1 MPTSPVVFAA
11 CDSEY
16 FLEHAASLI
25 YSASEVGKKDV
36 HVHIVNPTDE
46 VISFAGVLNAT
57 TKQRVT
63 YTYSD
68 IDFSE
73 WDATPSHVTNRP
85 EIRAYYASLRFLVAP
100 HILQT
105 CGAMLIVDIDS
116 IIMNEFDYP
125 MLPVGYFPRE
135 VANWAA
141 NDWEKIG
148 STVAAGAVYY
158 HKNAFEVAAGVA
170 DEISKLPMQWFNDQ
184 VALAKTINRIQQRD
198 LLHKFD
204 GNFMDWEF
212 NESSIIW
219 TGKGTRK
226 YDNPEYVAEKKRW
239 NEYVWK
245 VTEQYADVILKPRL
259 DIPFKKFGCEV
270 ANKGTLPAIREHWQ
284 NFINKIKGPKTLVIE
299 SPRWCFNN
307 SIQKWFDNKPMLV
320 PHVERKSW
328 GGHENTKYYM
338 QTVFPWLFTVDPEG
352 WAGGAKYLEGYNPK
366 RGYTDDAYKQM
377 QQYIAKSSKFQELQ
391 ADDVDWSKIEKDNY
405 IIVPLQLPHDD
416 TIRWHSDFSVE
427 HFVKQICE
435 WAKTQAPSDCPQ
447 IVFKGHPVNL
457 GSMKPLKD
465 IIEQWT
471 DDTGAIVY
479 IDRGNFQELVRESR
493 GMFVLNGGSGQE
505 AMLLEKPVVAFG
517 RCDYAPAV
525 LQGDIE
531 NLQETY
537 KQMEF
542 DDPDARLE
550 EYKRWFDWYLNVVTV
565 DSRNNCL

>member
-11 CDSEY
+11 CDSKY
-16 FLEHAASLI
+16 FLEHAAPLI

-46 VISFAGVLNAT
+46 AISLAGVLNAT

-63 YTYSD
+63 YTYND
-68 IDFSE
+68 MEFGEE
-73 WDATPSHVTNRP
+73 WTP
-85 EIRAYYASLRFLVAP
+85 EMIRAYYASLRFLVAP

-105 CGAMLIVDIDS
+105 AGGMLIVDVDCIF
-116 IIMNEFDYP
+116 MNEFDYP
-125 MLPVGYFPRE
+125 TKPIGFFPRE
-135 VANWAA
+135 SLPGTAG
-141 NDWEKIG
+141 WEAEGTK
-148 STVAAGAVYY
+148 VAAGAVYY
-158 HKNAFEVAAGVA
+158 HKNAFEVATAVA
-170 DEISKLPMQWFNDQ
+170 DELSKLPLQWFNDQ
-184 VALAKTINRIQQRD
+184 IALSRTFARVDNKD
-198 LLHKFD
+198 AFHHFD
-204 GNFMDWEF
+204 SMFMDWEF
-212 NESSIIW
+212 VEGSVIW
-219 TGKGTRK
+219 TGKGPRK
-226 YDNPEYVAEKKRW
+226 YDNPEYVAKKNKW
-239 NEYVWK
+239 NDYIWN
-245 VTEQYADVILKPRL
+245 VTAQYADIILKPRL

-270 ANKGTLPAIREHWQ
+270 ANKGTLPAIRQHWQ
-284 NFINKIKGPKTLVIE
+284 NFIDKIKGPKTLVIE

-307 SIQKWFDNKPMLV
+307 SIQKWFGKKPMLV
-320 PHVERKSW
+320 PHVERQSW

-352 WAGGAKYLEGYNPK
+352 WAGGAKYLEGYNNK
-366 RGYTDDAYKQM
+366 RRYDDGAFKSM
-377 QQYIAKSSKFQELQ
+377 QSYIAKGSKFQELQ

-435 WAKTQAPSDCPQ
+435 WAKTQAPADCPQ

-479 IDRGNFQELVRESR
+479 IERGNFQELVRNAK

-525 LQGDIE
+525 LNGDIE
-531 NLQETY
+531 DVGAAYEAMKSDKMSTRI
-537 KQMEF
+537 K
-542 DDPDARLE
+542 
-550 EYKRWFDWYLNVVTV
+550 EYQRWFDWYIHSVTV
-565 DSRNNCL
+565 DSRKL

>member
-1 MPTSPVVFAA
+1 MYGEMPTSPVVFAA
-11 CDSEY
+11 CDSKY
-16 FLEHAASLI
+16 FLDHAAPLI
-25 YSASEVGKKDV
+25 YSASEIGKKDV

-46 VISFAGVLNAT
+46 AISLAGVLNAT

-63 YTYSD
+63 YTYND
-68 IDFSE
+68 MEFPD
-73 WDATPSHVTNRP
+73 WTP
-85 EIRAYYASLRFLVAP
+85 EMIRAYYASLRFLVAP

-105 CGAMLIVDIDS
+105 CGAMLILDIDCMV
-116 IIMNEFDYP
+116 MNEFDYP
-125 MLPVGYFPRE
+125 TKPIGYFPRE
-135 VANWAA
+135 SLPGTVG
-141 NDWEKIG
+141 WEAEGTK
-148 STVAAGAVYY
+148 VAAGAVYY

-170 DEISKLPMQWFNDQ
+170 DELSKLPLQWFNDQ
-184 VALAKTINRIQQRD
+184 IALSKTFNKVQQSD
-198 LLHKFD
+198 VFHYFD

-212 NESSIIW
+212 NEGSIIW
-219 TGKGTRK
+219 TGKGSRK
-226 YDNPEYVAEKKRW
+226 YDNVDYVAQKNYW
-239 NEYVWK
+239 NESVMNNCAAY
-245 VTEQYADVILKPRL
+245 TDVILKPRL

-270 ANKGTLPAIREHWQ
+270 ANKGTLPAIRQHWQ
-284 NFINKIKGPKTLVIE
+284 NFIDKIKGPNTLIVE
-299 SPRWCFNN
+299 SPRWTFNV
-307 SIQKWFDNKPMLV
+307 SIQKYFGKKPMLV
-320 PHVERKSW
+320 PHVERHSW

-352 WAGGAKYLEGYNPK
+352 WAGGAKYLQGYNNQ
-366 RGYTDDAYKQM
+366 RGYTGEAFESM
-377 QQYIAKSSKFQELQ
+377 QSYIAKGSKFQELQ

-427 HFVKQICE
+427 HFVKKICE
-435 WAKTQAPSDCPQ
+435 WAKVKAPADCPQ

-471 DDTGAIVY
+471 DDTDAIVY
-479 IDRGNFQELVRESR
+479 VERGNFQELVRESQ

-531 NLQETY
+531 DVDGAYQA
-537 KQMEF
+537 MVF
-542 DDPDARLE
+542 DDMENRLE
-550 EYKRWFDWYLNVVTV
+550 EYKRWFDWYLNAITV
-565 DSRNNCL
+565 DSRKN